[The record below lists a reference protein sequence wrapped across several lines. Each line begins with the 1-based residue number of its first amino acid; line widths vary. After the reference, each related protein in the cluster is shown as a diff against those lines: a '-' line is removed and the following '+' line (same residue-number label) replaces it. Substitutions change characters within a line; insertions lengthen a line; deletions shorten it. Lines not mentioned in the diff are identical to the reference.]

1 MNAGDAKKLRQKRDG
16 NTDTNARRR
25 RAHRCPTRRFHVK
38 AYREY
43 GQRGESHERA
53 VATRINGVVDDDR
66 SAIGRDDTHRADL

>member
-1 MNAGDAKKLRQKRDG
+1 MLGIRKSCDKSTTETPIQTQDGGGRTDALH
-16 NTDTNARRR
+16 AV
-25 RAHRCPTRRFHVK
+25 FHVK
-38 AYREY
+38 VYREY